1 MSEPSKTAP
10 NRLKVY
16 NGFDRV
22 SLAKLSRSISGVLM
36 PEPFKNQ
43 LLFGVGSPPQPPH
56 PHHRNGIWQQTRYR
70 QTQSLNRG
78 NALAYSASVEPLRVA
93 APAT

>member
-22 SLAKLSRSISGVLM
+22 SLAKLARSVSGVLM
-36 PEPFKNQ
+36 PEPLKKR
-43 LLFGVGSPPQPPH
+43 LFLRITP
-56 PHHRNGIWQQTRYR
+56 
-70 QTQSLNRG
+70 
-78 NALAYSASVEPLRVA
+78 ALPTLF
-93 APAT
+93 